1 MNFHSLDTIL
11 SSEKT
16 NDMMTEEEIRDLV
29 GCYIDVE
36 GYDDLRS
43 ILSVMSQEY
52 PQEFDRKLAI
62 QIIRETLRAKS
73 DESKRR

>member
-1 MNFHSLDTIL
+1 MIDS
-11 SSEKT
+11 
-16 NDMMTEEEIRDLV
+16 MMTEEEIRDLV

-62 QIIRETLRAKS
+62 QIIRETFKFS
-73 DESKRR
+73 GHEKN

>member
-1 MNFHSLDTIL
+1 
-11 SSEKT
+11 
-16 NDMMTEEEIRDLV
+16 MMTEEIRNLV

-62 QIIRETLRAKS
+62 QIIRETLRDRHSFPRVPAS
-73 DESKRR
+73 AS

>member
-1 MNFHSLDTIL
+1 
-11 SSEKT
+11 
-16 NDMMTEEEIRDLV
+16 MMTEEIRNLV

-62 QIIRETLRAKS
+62 QIIRETLRDRYSFPRVPAS
-73 DESKRR
+73 AS

>member
-1 MNFHSLDTIL
+1 
-11 SSEKT
+11 
-16 NDMMTEEEIRDLV
+16 MTEEEIRDLV

-36 GYDDLRS
+36 GYDDPRS

-52 PQEFDRKLAI
+52 PQEIDRKLAI

-73 DESKRR
+73 DESERR